1 MNVEF
6 KMGILTRPPSRG
18 LVFFVIRSSS
28 CPMQRKRVYSYERV
42 TRMQDDQN
50 RTATQTKDDLNL
62 SFDPIDWQQLE
73 LLASLTPAQRVLLG
87 MQAQAFARAALR
99 GTLRRRFP
107 ELSQSELNMKVL
119 AHFTPLRGYKE

>member
-1 MNVEF
+1 MKNDSQQTV
-6 KMGILTRPPSRG
+6 TPSANH
-18 LVFFVIRSSS
+18 SS
-28 CPMQRKRVYSYERV
+28 P
-42 TRMQDDQN
+42 
-50 RTATQTKDDLNL
+50 

-73 LLASLTPAQRVLLG
+73 LLARLTPAQRILLG

-119 AHFTPLRGYKE
+119 AHFTPLRGYEK

>member
-1 MNVEF
+1 MLND
-6 KMGILTRPPSRG
+6 R
-18 LVFFVIRSSS
+18 
-28 CPMQRKRVYSYERV
+28 ER
-42 TRMQDDQN
+42 TE
-50 RTATQTKDDLNL
+50 TASEDDLDI

-73 LLASLTPAQRVLLG
+73 LLARLTPAQRILLG

-119 AHFTPLRGYKE
+119 AHFTPLRGYKP

>member
-1 MNVEF
+1 ME
-6 KMGILTRPPSRG
+6 
-18 LVFFVIRSSS
+18 
-28 CPMQRKRVYSYERV
+28 
-42 TRMQDDQN
+42 
-50 RTATQTKDDLNL
+50 
-62 SFDPIDWQQLE
+62 FDPIDWQQLE

-119 AHFTPLRGYKE
+119 AYLTPLRGYKE